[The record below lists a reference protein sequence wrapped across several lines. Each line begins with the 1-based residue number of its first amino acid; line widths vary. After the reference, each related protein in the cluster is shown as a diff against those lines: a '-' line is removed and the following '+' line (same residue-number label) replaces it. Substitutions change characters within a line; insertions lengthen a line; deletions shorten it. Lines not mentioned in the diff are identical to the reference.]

1 VGLFAVVLRDR
12 AHRLPQDHLAGLAP
26 GLSSSDGPVFRAR
39 ADTSA
44 PSGAG
49 DVQVR
54 GPTGGG
60 AEDAPR
66 GGAHDQLVWE
76 ATALD
81 GTPVSLIAGDRL
93 RIELAGAAT
102 DDFELTRAPTPHR
115 LLAGAIIF
123 TGEALR
129 VSLLY
134 PHTALLRELGGAP
147 VAGAGAIPVGFW
159 RTGQSPQEGGEQY
172 TYGAEAAYQW
182 LPYLDTT
189 AHPNREI
196 VVNGEAYRITEVL
209 PHEAAPRV
217 ALSLRRVR
225 AGG

>member
-12 AHRLPQDHLAGLAP
+12 AHRLPQSHLAGLAP

-44 PSGAG
+44 PAGAG

-66 GGAHDQLVWE
+66 GGAHDELVWE

-81 GTPVSLIAGDRL
+81 GSPVSLIAGDRL
-93 RIELAGAAT
+93 RIE
-102 DDFELTRAPTPHR
+102 
-115 LLAGAIIF
+115 LAGAIIF

-134 PHTALLRELGGAP
+134 PHTALLRELGGAA

-189 AHPNREI
+189 AHPNRELVI
-196 VVNGEAYRITEVL
+196 SGEAYRITEVL

-217 ALSLRRVR
+217 SLSLRRVR